1 MAIIRTLH
9 YTCTTSARNIDG
21 SLLFF
26 FTHLDEYIADITR
39 LFGRFEEARHE
50 LICFSMKIP
59 RPRLEFP

>member
-1 MAIIRTLH
+1 MVR
-9 YTCTTSARNIDG
+9 CC
-21 SLLFF
+21 FF
-26 FTHLDEYIADITR
+26 CTHLDEYIADITR